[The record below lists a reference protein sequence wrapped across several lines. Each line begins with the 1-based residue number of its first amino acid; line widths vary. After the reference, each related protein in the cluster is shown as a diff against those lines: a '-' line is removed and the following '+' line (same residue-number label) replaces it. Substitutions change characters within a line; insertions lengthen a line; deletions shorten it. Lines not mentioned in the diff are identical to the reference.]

1 MGHIAPLEALEM
13 EKIRSVV
20 EINLFGV
27 IRLTKKV
34 LPIMKK
40 QNSGHMLTVSS
51 VAGLLGTAF
60 CSVYSAAKFA
70 TEGLY
75 ESLALEC
82 SKTNIK

>member
-1 MGHIAPLEALEM
+1 MGHIAPLEALAM

-20 EINLFGV
+20 EINLLGV

-40 QNSGHMLTVSS
+40 QNSGYMLTVSS
-51 VAGLLGTAF
+51 VAGIVGAPF
-60 CSVYSAAKFA
+60 SSVYSAAKFG

>member
-1 MGHIAPLEALEM
+1 M
-13 EKIRSVV
+13 EKVRMVV
-20 EINLFGV
+20 EVNLFGV

-40 QNSGHMLTVSS
+40 QKSGHLLTVSS
-51 VAGLLGTAF
+51 GAGIMGF
-60 CSVYSAAKFA
+60 PFSSVYCAAKFGS
-70 TEGLY
+70 EGLY

>member
-1 MGHIAPLEALEM
+1 M
-13 EKIRSVV
+13 EKIRNII

-40 QNSGHMLTVSS
+40 QNSGHILTISS
-51 VAGLLGTAF
+51 VAGIVGAPF
-60 CSVYSAAKFA
+60 SSIYCAAKFG